1 MNDHTIDTMGGQGTP
16 TLAYEIH
23 WDESPGP
30 ANGDTETL
38 WFQLGHVLAA
48 SA

>member
-1 MNDHTIDTMGGQGTP
+1 MNDHTIVGQGTP
-16 TLAYEIH
+16 TLAHGIH
-23 WDESPGP
+23 WDESPGLP

>member
-1 MNDHTIDTMGGQGTP
+1 MVGQGTT
-16 TLAYEIH
+16 TLAHGIL
-23 WDESPGP
+23 WDESPGLP